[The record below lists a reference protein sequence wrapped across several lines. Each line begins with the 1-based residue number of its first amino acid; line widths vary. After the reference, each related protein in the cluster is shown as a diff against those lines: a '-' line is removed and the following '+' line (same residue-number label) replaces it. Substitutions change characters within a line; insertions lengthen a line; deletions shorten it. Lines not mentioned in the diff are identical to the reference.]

1 MPWAT
6 KIKYK
11 FIVDGRWVCQPGAP
25 TETDLGGF
33 VNNVYFTPPR
43 PIAAPQPI
51 GEILE
56 KASSYPSFVP
66 TPASE
71 QKDAS
76 SQTEEATKEQES
88 TTTENKA
95 GEPSVAASPEGVR
108 LPIPIIPVNAA
119 EHNTILS
126 TPPLPPVPD
135 YVLPPSPRARS
146 TSPSAEGRRPY
157 PAPAPAPAVQEE
169 VPEPEQTRLPIPI
182 IPVNAAEH
190 NTILTTPP
198 QPSVPDYVLPP
209 SPRARSTSPS
219 SGERRPYPT
228 AATPLPE
235 PEPFKLHEVEVTPES
250 SAAVAVAPEVPV
262 EEKKQ
267 EAEATIPV
275 DCAAPAHLSPKPEEP
290 VASLEEEKIVVPEIP
305 AAKPEEKEEK
315 AHEKEASTPA
325 PSALPTPPATPN
337 TKDAA
342 SFPTLSQSPSPTASP
357 SSSRFGTGKSRKKR
371 QSIFGKIKDIFSS
384 DKDKE
389 KKGKSPLKT

>member
-11 FIVDGRWVCQPGAP
+11 FIVDGRWMCQPGAP
-25 TETDLGGF
+25 EETDLGGF
-33 VNNVYFTPPR
+33 VNNVYYTPPR
-43 PIAAPQPI
+43 PIATPQPI
-51 GEILE
+51 GEVLANSDPALVPS
-56 KASSYPSFVP
+56 ASS
-66 TPASE
+66 E
-71 QKDAS
+71 RLDAS
-76 SQTEEATKEQES
+76 SQTEQQE
-88 TTTENKA
+88 TTESKS
-95 GEPSVAASPEGVR
+95 GEPSSVAAPSEGVR

-126 TPPLPPVPD
+126 TPPLAPVPD

-146 TSPSAEGRRPY
+146 TSPSAQGRRPY
-157 PAPAPAPAVQEE
+157 PTPAPAPAQEA
-169 VPEPEQTRLPIPI
+169 PEPEQARLPIPI

-198 QPSVPDYVLPP
+198 PPPVPDYVLPP

-219 SGERRPYPT
+219 SEDRRPYPT
-228 AATPLPE
+228 AASLPE
-235 PEPFKLHEVEVTPES
+235 PEPLNLHEVEVSPEAS
-250 SAAVAVAPEVPV
+250 VAVAPEVPV

-267 EAEATIPV
+267 EAEAVIPI
-275 DCAAPAHLSPKPEEP
+275 DCAAPAHLSPKPEDP
-290 VASLEEEKIVVPEIP
+290 VVTQEEKIIAPSEIL

-315 AHEKEASTPA
+315 EQEASTPV
-325 PSALPTPPATPN
+325 PSALPTPPATPK
-337 TKDAA
+337 TKDTN